1 MTYVPPAGRWESRAP
16 GELGLR
22 ADGPPAAIAFHRT
35 HESRWARDFMTAS
48 GRFIGVA
55 DEPPDSQVL
64 GPVKPR
70 GDLSGVVIRHGY
82 VAAAWGDTARSDMF
96 SIAKS
101 YLSIVA
107 GLAVA
112 GGLIRDLDDPVCDYK
127 LDDAFD
133 SAHNRTITWRHLL
146 QQTSEWQ
153 GTMWGKADT
162 IDHHRDLGQSEV
174 GRADKGRAR
183 PLTRPGTFWEYNDVR
198 VNRLSLCLLQL
209 FRRPLGD
216 VLREAVMDPLRD
228 QLGLR
233 GLAEVAVVQA
243 ADFWNLHDRAR
254 RGELDRPAV
263 GCVLVECEMGALD
276 GNRRSNGSGFD
287 AGVVRQG
294 RRPPVRIAGA
304 TSLLHS

>member
-1 MTYVPPAGRWESRAP
+1 MPLMTYVPPGGSWERRAP
-16 GELGLR
+16 AELGLR
-22 ADGPPAAIAFHRT
+22 ADGLAAAIAFHRA

-55 DEPPDSQVL
+55 DEPPDSRVL

-70 GDLSGVVIRHGY
+70 GDLNGVVIRHGY
-82 VAAAWGDTARSDMF
+82 VAAAWGDTARSDMSF

-112 GGLIRDLDDPVCDYK
+112 GGLIRNLDDPVCDYK

-153 GTMWGKADT
+153 GTMWGKPDT
-162 IDHHRDLGQSEV
+162 IDHHRDLGQSEL

-183 PLTRPGTFWEYNDVR
+183 PLNPPGTFWEYNDVR
-198 VNRLSLCLLQL
+198 VNRLSLCLLQV
-209 FRRPLGD
+209 FRRPLAD
-216 VLREAVMDPLRD
+216 VLREVVMDPI
-228 QLGLR
+228 G
-233 GLAEVAVVQA
+233 AS
-243 ADFWNLHDRAR
+243 ADWAWQPYDNSWI
-254 RGELDRPAV
+254 
-263 GCVLVECEMGALD
+263 ECD
-276 GNRRSNGSGFD
+276 
-287 AGVVRQG
+287 G
-294 RRPPVRIAGA
+294 RRLPSVPGG
-304 TSLLHS
+304 SH